1 MDIVYM
7 NLKLI
12 NKFARIEY
20 LDLLKW
26 KKEDLHVLTM
36 V

>member
-20 LDLLKW
+20 LDLPKW
-26 KKEDLHVLTM
+26 KKEDLLVLIT

>member
-26 KKEDLHVLTM
+26 KKKTYPF
-36 V
+36 

>member
-20 LDLLKW
+20 LDLLKNG
-26 KKEDLHVLTM
+26 KKKTYPF
-36 V
+36 